1 MTFSGQPVVVDRRGQ
16 YVMGPSVSTSVGR
29 VAAGLI
35 RAA

>member
-16 YVMGPSVSTSVGR
+16 YVTGHSASTPVGR